1 MSAYFAVQYPDR
13 IEIVTDG
20 AYCSLEGD
28 LLHTGVKLYASPF
41 LPLAFTGT
49 GGVKII
55 TSIAGRMIEASRAS
69 TSVDG
74 TIERLAQDLPRG
86 EEVAIGEP
94 FVAFFAGIS
103 ETRGPSMWK
112 FDMVSGRPEMMP
124 VYDSD
129 NAGPGVTFEEMV
141 AADLRFSDSIAESG
155 VKLLDIMRGKLQA
168 PVRGGPVTSW
178 IGGHVDHTVV
188 TASGVETRQVHRW
201 PDVVGERIRP

>member
-1 MSAYFAVQYPDR
+1 MSAYFAVQYHDR

-20 AYCSLEGD
+20 AYCAPSGE
-28 LLHTGVKLYASPF
+28 LLRTGVKVFASPF

-49 GGVKII
+49 GGVKIM
-55 TSIAGRMIEASRAS
+55 TSIAGRMIEASRAT

-74 TIERLAQDLPRG
+74 TIERLAQDLPHG
-86 EEVAIGEP
+86 EEIAIGEP

-103 ETRGPSMWK
+103 ETRGPCMWK
-112 FDMVSGRPEMMP
+112 FDAVAGRPELLP

-129 NAGPGVTFEEMV
+129 NAGPGVTFDEMV

-155 VKLLDIMRGKLQA
+155 VKLLDVMRGKLQA

-178 IGGHVDHTVV
+178 IGGHVDHTIV
-188 TASGVETRQVHRW
+188 TASGVKTRQIHRW
-201 PDVVGERIRP
+201 DDVVGERIRP